1 MGKNDD
7 RPGSPIVIVGGY
19 GAVGRVAAHTLTG
32 WYPKRVIV
40 AGRDPTRARET
51 VRSGGAARA
60 IRLDATDPGDV
71 ARMLDE
77 RPAVVVMCVERG
89 NAALARACLERG
101 VHYVDISATAA
112 ILDEIAELDGLAARH
127 AATAL
132 LSVGVAPGLTNVLA
146 RHCVGR
152 LPSARSVDVD
162 LLLGMGGAHGDDSVR
177 WVVANLA
184 AGNARGRAGRARVPL
199 RGFGMRTVHPFPFSD
214 QYTIREKLGVP
225 ATTRM
230 CFDSAATTSL
240 LFALRSARFFDLA
253 RRLHAERLITA
264 LFSRLHFGSSRFLAQ
279 ARAADAR
286 GVEVTSTVTGLG
298 TARATGVVTA
308 LAVRRLLT
316 GEPAPGVRHLDE
328 LVPTGPFLDELGE
341 HGMTVHHAPPPEYL
355 LRPRTARPRTARS
368 RITFVADDPAT
379 RP

>member
-7 RPGSPIVIVGGY
+7 RPGAPIVIVGGY
-19 GAVGRVAAHTLTG
+19 GAVGRVAAHTLTS

-40 AGRDPTRARET
+40 AGRDPARARET

-60 IRLDATDPGDV
+60 IRVDATDPGDV

-89 NAALARACLERG
+89 NAAVARACLERG

-112 ILDEIAELDGLAARH
+112 VLHEIAELDPLAARH

-132 LSVGVAPGLTNVLA
+132 LSVGVAPGLSNVLA
-146 RHCVGR
+146 RHCVEA
-152 LPSARSVDVD
+152 LPSARSVDID
-162 LLLGMGGAHGDDSVR
+162 LLLGMGDAHGDDSVR

-184 AGNARGRAGRARVPL
+184 AGNASGRTGRTRVRL

-214 QYTIREKLGVP
+214 QYTIHDKLGLP

-230 CFDSAATTSL
+230 CFDSAAATSL
-240 LFALRSARFFDLA
+240 LFALSSARFFALA
-253 RRLHAERLITA
+253 RRLRAERLITS
-264 LFSRLHFGSSRFLAQ
+264 LFSRLHFGSSRFVVQ
-279 ARAADAR
+279 ARAADAH
-286 GVEVTSTVTGLG
+286 GAAVSSTVTGVG

-316 GEPAPGVRHLDE
+316 GEAAPGVRHLDE
-328 LVPTGPFLDELGE
+328 LVPVGPFLDELRG
-341 HGMTVHHAPPPEYL
+341 HGMTVHHDTPPLEN
-355 LRPRTARPRTARS
+355 RFGPRTT
-368 RITFVADDPAT
+368 TVADGPAT